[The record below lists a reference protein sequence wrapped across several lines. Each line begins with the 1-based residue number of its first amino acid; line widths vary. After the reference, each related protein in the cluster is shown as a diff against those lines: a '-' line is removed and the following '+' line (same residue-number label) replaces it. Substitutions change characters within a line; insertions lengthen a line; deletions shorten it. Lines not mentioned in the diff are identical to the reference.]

1 MTKELPILFNGEMVR
16 AILDGRK
23 TQTRRPIKP
32 QPTLQSNPFN
42 DDTLV
47 FRWPK
52 KTRRH
57 DGQLLGMTEM
67 LAESPFGGIG
77 CHLYVRETCKCLTVG
92 GIRGSDENPEYWWV
106 KYRAGGHATISRPNR
121 KPLSL
126 DKWCPSILA
135 PKCASRITLEV
146 TREWAQRVQ
155 DISESD
161 AIAEG
166 IEPKE
171 PDYVVSAWYRYGQLW
186 NSLYAKK
193 GFSFESNPWVFGC
206 EFKVLEVTR

>member
-23 TQTRRPIKP
+23 FQTRRPIKP
-32 QPTLQSNPFN
+32 PKTYPYPDEFN
-42 DDTLV
+42 D
-47 FRWPK
+47 
-52 KTRRH
+52 
-57 DGQLLGMTEM
+57 
-67 LAESPFGGIG
+67 LAKIAHTSGGWVVELDDWDISINSPFGGVG
-77 CHLYVRETCKCLTVG
+77 CNLYVRETCKCLTVG

-121 KPLSL
+121 KPLSF